1 MRGGAI
7 FAKCFPLLVL
17 FFFKVG
23 AASFNLLEPFV
34 HVVAADVLF
43 IGTKYAVDVCIYKGV
58 ATCGKAVYVNL
69 RKVDV
74 KPFVAR
80 IGALVTAANER
91 HRKRSALLVAL
102 HCLSNCTVGK
112 VAVVANPG
120 GYCNKAGCQPVIWR

>member
-1 MRGGAI
+1 MCGCAI

-23 AASFNLLEPFV
+23 ATGFNLLEPFV
-34 HVVAADVLF
+34 HVVAADMLF
-43 IGTKYAVDVCIYKGV
+43 IGAKYAVYVCIYKGI
-58 ATCGKAVYVNL
+58 ATCGKAAYVNL
-69 RKVDV
+69 REVNV
-74 KPFVAR
+74 KPFIAC
-80 IGALVTAANER
+80 IGALVTTANKR
-91 HRKRSALLVAL
+91 HRKRGALLVAL